1 MLSLRLK
8 RKRCFNNERF
18 IILSYLPLHF
28 LSLILFALILSF
40 FLHHFVEICPFFQLD
55 FPWSFN

>member
-40 FLHHFVEICPFFQLD
+40 FLHHFLEMCPFF
-55 FPWSFN
+55 PT